1 MGDDVQFYTHLFK
14 SEEEIRQELQEINET
29 LFNYNTTNCEVFSQQ
44 IAQLTDKAELL
55 SLIKALRVAKEL
67 KNIIALHHY
76 EKLKAIT
83 DFELFNRL
91 LIEAQGR
98 LDNLNLMENMSKGE
112 VPLKLLS
119 TALETIVFQFIKV
132 GEEELKLAD
141 EYNELIRKTRE
152 SLQHNFDPSDPNFVS
167 LSEEL
172 KRIFKKKNLSETTQ
186 TEMVENMHLFR
197 QIYEKAK
204 ELNRKNAL
212 LKAKYENDE
221 KYTRIHKRLVEKD
234 TLNVKEMQ
242 LHRSTHA
249 DKKRSR

>member
-1 MGDDVQFYTHLFK
+1 MK
-14 SEEEIRQELQEINET
+14 
-29 LFNYNTTNCEVFSQQ
+29 
-44 IAQLTDKAELL
+44 L
-55 SLIKALRVAKEL
+55 S
-67 KNIIALHHY
+67 
-76 EKLKAIT
+76 
-83 DFELFNRL
+83 
-91 LIEAQGR
+91 
-98 LDNLNLMENMSKGE
+98 
-112 VPLKLLS
+112 
-119 TALETIVFQFIKV
+119 
-132 GEEELKLAD
+132 D
-141 EYNELIRKTRE
+141 EYKELIRKTRE

-204 ELNRKNAL
+204 ELNRKNEL

-242 LHRSTHA
+242 LHRALMQIKNEVDNRIEEQKDIVNNEPYFVKYIMQLVVKEFKNKEKIPFDFATSENINQLIVEEYKPLYTH
-249 DKKRSR
+249 